1 MLWDINAEWLEDSL
15 HVLVSDHL
23 SSLKFRED
31 ELVVDVNLERT
42 CLEKT
47 SLKLAAEEESSKTVH
62 PRAFLHAFDGLGH
75 RPSKSC
81 EHFISKPD

>member
-1 MLWDINAEWLEDSL
+1 MLWDINAKWLEDSL

-42 CLEKT
+42 CLEQT
-47 SLKLAAEEESSKTVH
+47 SLELTPEEESSKTVH

-75 RPSKSC
+75 GSSKSC
-81 EHFISKPD
+81 EYFISKPD